1 MQGNKKMREY
11 FSSLDPNET
20 SQKEIENFMRGLLQ
34 DYALEVAGVKFAF
47 AEIEIYTNADKNTYK
62 RTSSAGDIFFH
73 NFGFD
78 ICFNSSEEA
87 YGGVLVRSLWP
98 LEGAEPIAGPRRCA
112 NAILNI
118 SEPNLS
124 FCLLETGENSQEAA
138 EFSCRVRRADLDASG
153 ERVND
158 RRRLTS
164 RKFERW
170 LVESGEKEAEKY
182 KKAIN
187 KYKDGAENE
196 KSTPNQAN

>member
-1 MQGNKKMREY
+1 MREY
-11 FSSLDPNET
+11 FSNLDPNEA
-20 SQKEIENFMRGLLQ
+20 SQKEIENFMRSLLQ

-47 AEIEIYTNADKNTYK
+47 AEIETYTNADKNTYK

-73 NFGFD
+73 NYGFD
-78 ICFNSSEEA
+78 ICFKRSQEA

-98 LEGAEPIAGPRRCA
+98 LGGAEPIAGPRRCA

-138 EFSCRVRRADLDASG
+138 EFSCRVRRADFDASG
-153 ERVND
+153 ERVNE

-164 RKFERW
+164 SKFESW
-170 LVESGEKEAEKY
+170 LESGEKEAEKY

-187 KYKDGAENE
+187 KHKDGAENE

>member
-47 AEIEIYTNADKNTYK
+47 AEIETYTNADKNTYK

-73 NFGFD
+73 NYGFD

-87 YGGVLVRSLWP
+87 YGGVLVRSLWQF
-98 LEGAEPIAGPRRCA
+98 GRAEPIVGPRRCA

-118 SEPNLS
+118 SAPNLS
-124 FCLLETGENSQEAA
+124 FCLLEAGENSQKAA
-138 EFSCRVRRADLDASG
+138 EFSSRIRRTDFDASG

-170 LVESGEKEAEKY
+170 LVKSGEKEAEKY

-196 KSTPNQAN
+196 NINHQLK